1 MGEVLNPSEEAP
13 EALVPGLMAAGEAAC
28 VSVHGANRLGS
39 NSLLDLVVFGR
50 AVADRAAELVNAG
63 STHKVLPKTVLDEAL
78 GRFDATR
85 NASGSRPTAQIRLDM
100 QRAMQANCAV
110 FRTGEVLN
118 EGKRRIEEVRQT
130 MPELGVTDRSLIWNT
145 DLVETL
151 ELQNLLDQAIVT
163 VHCAENRKESRGAH
177 AREDFSERD
186 DENWMKHTIAHY
198 DGEGGVRIGYRP
210 VHDFTLTGDVE
221 YVEPKARV
229 Y

>member
-1 MGEVLNPSEEAP
+1 M
-13 EALVPGLMAAGEAAC
+13 
-28 VSVHGANRLGS
+28 
-39 NSLLDLVVFGR
+39 
-50 AVADRAAELVNAG
+50 NAG